1 MQKGGINL
9 PKQTFYN
16 LSTEKQKKI
25 IKSARKEFSRVPLA
39 EASIQN
45 IVQDADIARGSFY
58 QYFEDKEDLFEY
70 IVEEVAINLIKKFNS
85 KLSEC
90 KDIFETY
97 IFIYDEMV
105 RNQGIDRNRKFCQM
119 FFRNT
124 KPDDKILEHIRKKII
139 EIRQANF
146 EEIIEKSKLDL
157 SKKDIRLFIKM
168 VNSITVQSIAE
179 ALNSTE
185 NNKQEK
191 RNNFL
196 QELNFVKY
204 GVYHKEKKEG

>member
-1 MQKGGINL
+1 M

-124 KPDDKILEHIRKKII
+124 KLDDKILEHIRKKII
-139 EIRQANF
+139 EIRQVNF

-196 QELNFVKY
+196 RELNFVKY
-204 GVYHKEKKEG
+204 GVYHKEQKEG

>member
-1 MQKGGINL
+1 M

-85 KLSEC
+85 KLSES

-119 FFRNT
+119 FFRNA

-139 EIRQANF
+139 EIRQVNF

-196 QELNFVKY
+196 RELNFVKY
-204 GVYHKEKKEG
+204 GVYHKEQKEG

>member
-58 QYFEDKEDLFEY
+58 QY
-70 IVEEVAINLIKKFNS
+70 
-85 KLSEC
+85 
-90 KDIFETY
+90 
-97 IFIYDEMV
+97 DEMV

-139 EIRQANF
+139 EIRQVNF

-179 ALNSTE
+179 ALNSTA

-196 QELNFVKY
+196 RELNFVKY
-204 GVYHKEKKEG
+204 GVYHKEQKEG

>member
-1 MQKGGINL
+1 MPKETFLKL
-9 PKQTFYN
+9 PE
-16 LSTEKQKKI
+16 EKKNKI
-25 IKSARKEFSRVPLA
+25 IKAAKKEFERVPF
-39 EASIQN
+39 EQTSIKN
-45 IVQDADIARGSFY
+45 IVEDADIARGSFY

-139 EIRQANF
+139 EIRQVNF

-196 QELNFVKY
+196 RELNFVKY
-204 GVYHKEKKEG
+204 GVYHKEQKEG

>member
-1 MQKGGINL
+1 MPKETFLKL
-9 PKQTFYN
+9 PE
-16 LSTEKQKKI
+16 EKKHKI
-25 IKSARKEFSRVPLA
+25 IKAAKKEFERVPF
-39 EASIQN
+39 EQTSIKN
-45 IVQDADIARGSFY
+45 IVEDAEIARGSFY

-204 GVYHKEKKEG
+204 GVYHKEQKEG

>member
-1 MQKGGINL
+1 M

-119 FFRNT
+119 FFRNA

-139 EIRQANF
+139 EIRQVNF

-196 QELNFVKY
+196 RELNFVKY
-204 GVYHKEKKEG
+204 GVYHKEQKEG